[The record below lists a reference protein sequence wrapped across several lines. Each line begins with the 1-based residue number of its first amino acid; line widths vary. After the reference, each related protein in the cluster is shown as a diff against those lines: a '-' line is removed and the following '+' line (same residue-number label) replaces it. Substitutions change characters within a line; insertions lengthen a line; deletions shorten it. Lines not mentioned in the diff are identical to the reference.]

1 MGNQLQ
7 GIKVPPI
14 VKKLNLSD
22 YAESLDQVI
31 WVWVNITNAMH
42 EEYTRLQV
50 LGTVITERL
59 DELST
64 AFIAEK
70 DKKKKKE
77 ITKQVQ
83 SNTEELQEILIEQ
96 YVWFS
101 EVWSKGKDES
111 THVTPGEVQKFA
123 EEMVQQDPGL
133 WKWVTTRTQAMILAH
148 RNAYLK
154 N

>member
-1 MGNQLQ
+1 MKMSDQLQ

-14 VKKLNLSD
+14 VKKLSFSD
-22 YAESLDQVI
+22 YTEGLEQVL

-50 LGTVITERL
+50 EGLTIEIQIE
-59 DELST
+59 ELSN
-64 AFIAEK
+64 A
-70 DKKKKKE
+70 E

-83 SNTEELQEILIEQ
+83 SKNDELQEVLIEQ
-96 YVWFS
+96 YVWYS
-101 EVWSKGKDES
+101 TVWSKHKDKT
-111 THVTPGEVQKFA
+111 THETPGQVQKFA
-123 EEMVQQDPGL
+123 EEMVQHDPAL

-154 N
+154 NYT